1 MLVLHAQ
8 RTLIT
13 AVIVANVVLALWGF
27 LAHRRGQRTVSSGF
41 WTLLLVMEA
50 LLVLQV
56 ATGVVLAVVGARP
69 RSGLHFLYGV
79 LVGALALYQFGLRPG
94 GFVRGQHMLWGLN
107 PRAASGI
114 ALICLTQAALVARA
128 YTTGA
133 FGR

>member
-50 LLVLQV
+50 VLALQV
-56 ATGVVLAVVGARP
+56 ATGVVMTVAGARP
-69 RSGLHFLYGV
+69 RSGLHFLYGA
-79 LVGALALYQFGLRPG
+79 LVGALAIYQFGLRPG
-94 GFVRGQHMLWGLN
+94 GFVRGQHVLWGLN
-107 PRAASGI
+107 PRSASGI